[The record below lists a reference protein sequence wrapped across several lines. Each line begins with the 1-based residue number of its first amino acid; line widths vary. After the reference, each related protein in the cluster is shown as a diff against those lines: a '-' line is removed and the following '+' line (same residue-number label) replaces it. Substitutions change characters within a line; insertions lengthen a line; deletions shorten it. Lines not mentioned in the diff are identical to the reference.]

1 MSRKQIGTQL
11 QTLRKKLNLSRYKVA
26 KDTGLMLGQIK
37 NIEEAKN
44 GYTIDLLLRYTNRL
58 NADINITEKTTEI

>member
-11 QTLRKKLNLSRYKVA
+11 TTLRKKLNLSRYKLA
-26 KDTGLMLGQIK
+26 KDTGLTLGQIK

-44 GYTIDLLLRYTNRL
+44 GYTIDLLLKYTGAMDL
-58 NADINITEKTTEI
+58 KVNITEKTIK